1 MSTTNNRAA
10 ERSKPSTATI
20 IKMTDWKIYHRDAIT
35 RFVSVL
41 QIEFDVRHHG
51 AYPRAKR
58 KKKNVRCIREPC
70 DGMAGSF

>member
-1 MSTTNNRAA
+1 M
-10 ERSKPSTATI
+10 K
-20 IKMTDWKIYHRDAIT
+20 KYLKIYHRDAIT

-58 KKKNVRCIREPC
+58 KKKMFGVLESHVMEWPV
-70 DGMAGSF
+70 ASEVVSFHSAESVCQ